1 MIQNWWVRKLFI
13 IIIYMDKAL
22 ILNSISNMTKKLNDF
37 TKKSPGCA
45 MGAFLFRAWEC
56 WFK

>member
-1 MIQNWWVRKLFI
+1 
-13 IIIYMDKAL
+13 MDKAL